1 MKSRQLLG
9 LVLLLSLAAIP
20 SFAQTNNALQSELLK
35 MGEED
40 QRVRASLLHKVK
52 LPPELTM
59 GDQNGG
65 ASSHEAKLPPE
76 LVNNPWEMQEIDH
89 RNMKRL
95 EEIIQEHGWPGK
107 SLVGEKAAVAA
118 FLILQHAEP
127 EMREK
132 YFPLLKEAAAK
143 GEARPQDAAMMED
156 RILLHQGKK
165 QIYGTQ
171 ISNKEPYPIE
181 DEENVDARRAS
192 VGLGPMAEYLRYFGL
207 TYKPPVKN

>member
-1 MKSRQLLG
+1 MKLRPAVS

-20 SFAQTNNALQSELLK
+20 CFAQTNKALQSELLK

-40 QRVRASLLHKVK
+40 QKGRASL
-52 LPPELTM
+52 
-59 GDQNGG
+59 
-65 ASSHEAKLPPE
+65 HEAKLPPE
-76 LVNNPWEMQEIDH
+76 ELKAFWEKQGEIDR

-95 EEIIQEHGWPGK
+95 EEIIEGHGWPGK
-107 SLVGEKAAVAA
+107 SLVGEEAAMYA

-127 EMREK
+127 EVLAK

-143 GEARPQDAAMMED
+143 GEANPQHAAMMED
-156 RILLHQGKK
+156 RNLMQQGKK

-171 ISNKEPYPIE
+171 IFNNELYPIE
-181 DEENVDARRAS
+181 DEENVDARRAA
-192 VGLGPMAEYLRYFGL
+192 VGLPPLAEYLKYFGL

>member
-1 MKSRQLLG
+1 MKSRQLPG

-20 SFAQTNNALQSELLK
+20 SFAQTNKALQSELLK

-40 QRVRASLLHKVK
+40 QKVRASLHKVK

-59 GDQNGG
+59 GEED
-65 ASSHEAKLPPE
+65 HEAKLPPE
-76 LVNNPWEMQEIDH
+76 LLNNSWELLETDR

-107 SLVGEKAAVAA
+107 SLVGEEAAVAA

-127 EMREK
+127 DVLAK

-156 RILLHQGKK
+156 RNLMYQGKK